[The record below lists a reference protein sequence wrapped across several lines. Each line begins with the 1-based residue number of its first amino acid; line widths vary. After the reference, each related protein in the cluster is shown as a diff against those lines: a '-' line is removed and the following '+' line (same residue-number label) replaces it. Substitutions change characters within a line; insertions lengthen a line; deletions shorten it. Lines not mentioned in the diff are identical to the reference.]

1 MAHSKLKINQSKLRQ
16 PLYSAPPGSPE
27 CDPGVDLVQI
37 KRDRRQYLP
46 PYRYDK
52 DEQPR
57 NIYRTSDEAYS
68 TLAKSLAYE
77 YECCKHA
84 YTEHQVILQN
94 LTITQRKF
102 FADAHMERAAN
113 LPVRPK
119 KGEPPINSIIRLVD
133 IIYGKVFLEYFA
145 SKDGNLL
152 QSQIENLNKAT
163 EDFGMAEE
171 HDEVRVAQNTLRIS
185 VSANQ
190 TDGLIGNHVS
200 ETPLA
205 TNTSAESRFEPK
217 YNDEERQ
224 TKDDDGERQN
234 TNSIQQ
240 SSYEEHGESSFDK
253 LYYDISTK
261 EESAIKSKDSGEV
274 SASSESVTAQVSHSK
289 LRQELLREI
298 LQITDLLRRE
308 TDKVQKKVLSQHLT
322 NLRAKFNK
330 YRGKEVSDDNSRS
343 SDEEETLET
352 RTETKKI
359 QALNSQRAVR
369 TSGIIDYGNS
379 SSGGEEKA
387 KNRNTTERIQVLHS
401 QQRVRTN
408 DTIAGYRNMPREE
421 VATKERKMVFEFEHG
436 SSRSIP
442 VELTRRIPDLETGL
456 RFIKIV
462 APVSLQ
468 EGYTFE
474 AKYREWKFLAKVPK
488 GGVQKGD
495 LFVTPMLNPSGA
507 SKQVVVYECTLDSM
521 EIPRGRWR
529 DGFCSCFR
537 DPLCL
542 LSFFCPQGKLQKSTD
557 GEQVKYLIFLQQI
570 SQPLFSRTLFLSM
583 ASKWL
588 FLKFAPECNST
599 KLVKYSLHMGQSFF
613 SFSPC
618 QFYPSMHGP

>member
-16 PLYSAPPGSPE
+16 PLFSAPPGSPE
-27 CDPGVDLVQI
+27 CDPGVDLVRI

-52 DEQPR
+52 DEQLK

-68 TLAKSLAYE
+68 NLAKSLAYE

-113 LPVRPK
+113 IPAHPK
-119 KGEPPINSIIRLVD
+119 RGEPPIISVIRLVD

-152 QSQIENLNKAT
+152 QSQIENLNKTT
-163 EDFGMAEE
+163 EDFGTAGE
-171 HDEVRVAQNTLRIS
+171 HDEVRVAQSPLKVS
-185 VSANQ
+185 VADQ
-190 TDGLIGNHVS
+190 TNRSIGKYIS

-217 YNDEERQ
+217 YNDKGQ
-224 TKDDDGERQN
+224 TKDDHGERQN
-234 TNSIQQ
+234 MNTSQQ
-240 SSYEEHGESSFDK
+240 SSYGEHGESSFDK

-298 LQITDLLRRE
+298 MQIIGLLRRE
-308 TDKVQKKVLSQHLT
+308 TDKVQKKVLRQHLT

-330 YRGKEVSDDNSRS
+330 YRGKEISDDSSRS
-343 SDEEETLET
+343 SDEEGTL
-352 RTETKKI
+352 ETKKI

-369 TSGIIDYGNS
+369 TNDVIDYGNS
-379 SSGGEEKA
+379 SSGGEEKK

-421 VATKERKMVFEFEHG
+421 VATKERKMVFEFEQC

-442 VELTRRIPDLETGL
+442 VKLTRRIPDLETGL

-542 LSFFCPQGKLQKSTD
+542 LSFSCPHGKFQKSTD
-557 GEQVKYLIFLQQI
+557 GEQVKDLFLQQI
-570 SQPLFSRTLFLSM
+570 SQPLFSRTLFLFM

-613 SFSPC
+613 SFSQC
-618 QFYPSMHGP
+618 QFYPSMRGQ